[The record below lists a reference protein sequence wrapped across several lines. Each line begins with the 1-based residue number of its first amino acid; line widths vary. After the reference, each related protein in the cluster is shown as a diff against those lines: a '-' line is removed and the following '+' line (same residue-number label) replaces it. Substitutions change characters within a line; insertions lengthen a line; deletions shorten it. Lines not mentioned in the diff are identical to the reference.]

1 MVSHVT
7 EVAKGIHRLT
17 NGVANFYLI
26 EEAGKLMLVD
36 AGAPKDW
43 ALFAQA
49 AQDLGKVASDLDA
62 VLLTHAHTDHTGF
75 AEKARATTG
84 ARVWVHEQD
93 VQMARTGKVG
103 PRDGKTSTYLLRG
116 AFWRTALVLGMR
128 GATKIIPIRE
138 VSGFG
143 DGEVLDV
150 PGSPRVVHAPGHTG
164 GSAAILLEDRGV
176 LFTGD
181 VLCTHNAYTGRAGP
195 QIMPSGLNADTPQ
208 ALASLASLAGIKA
221 DVLLPGHGDPWTE
234 GVAEAIRHARAAG
247 PSYVAPERPRL
258 ELRADKGNAT
268 GRKDRNG
275 YLQARPSTAKKLR
288 VLAAGELRTAGQGM
302 LSGR

>member
-7 EVAKGIHRLT
+7 EVAEGIHRLT

-26 EEAGKLMLVD
+26 EESGKLVLVD

-43 ALFAQA
+43 AIFIQA
-49 AQDLGKVASDLDA
+49 AQSLGKVAGDLDA
-62 VLLTHAHTDHTGF
+62 VLLTHAHSDHVGF
-75 AEKARATTG
+75 AERARATTG
-84 ARVWVHEQD
+84 ARVWVHDQD

-103 PRDGKTSTYLLRG
+103 PRDGKTTAYLLRA

-128 GATKIIPIRE
+128 GATKIIPVQE

-181 VLCTHNAYTGRAGP
+181 VLCTHNAYTGRVGP

-208 ALASLASLAGIKA
+208 ALASLANLTGIKA
-221 DVLLPGHGDPWTE
+221 DVLLPGHGDAWTA
-234 GVAEAIRHARAAG
+234 GVEEAVRQARAAG
-247 PSYVAPERPRL
+247 PS
-258 ELRADKGNAT
+258 
-268 GRKDRNG
+268 
-275 YLQARPSTAKKLR
+275 
-288 VLAAGELRTAGQGM
+288 
-302 LSGR
+302 

>member
-7 EVAKGIHRLT
+7 EVAEGIHRLT

-26 EEAGKLMLVD
+26 EESGKLVLVD

-43 ALFAQA
+43 AIFLQA
-49 AQDLGKVASDLDA
+49 AQSLGKVAGDLDA
-62 VLLTHAHTDHTGF
+62 VLLTHAHSDHVGF
-75 AEKARATTG
+75 AERARATTG
-84 ARVWVHEQD
+84 ARVWVHDQD
-93 VQMARTGKVG
+93 VPMARTGKVG
-103 PRDGKTSTYLLRG
+103 PRDGKTTAYLLHG

-128 GATKIIPIRE
+128 GATKIIPVQE

-181 VLCTHNAYTGRAGP
+181 VLCTHNAYTGRVGP

-208 ALASLASLAGIKA
+208 ALASLGNLTGIKA
-221 DVLLPGHGDPWTE
+221 GVLLPGHGDAWTG
-234 GVAEAIRHARAAG
+234 GVEEAVRQARAAG
-247 PSYVAPERPRL
+247 PS
-258 ELRADKGNAT
+258 
-268 GRKDRNG
+268 
-275 YLQARPSTAKKLR
+275 
-288 VLAAGELRTAGQGM
+288 
-302 LSGR
+302 

>member
-1 MVSHVT
+1 MGSHVT
-7 EVAKGIHRLT
+7 EVAEGIHCLT

-26 EEAGKLMLVD
+26 EEDGKLVLVD

-43 ALFAQA
+43 ALFTQA
-49 AQDLGKVASDLDA
+49 VQGLGMAAGDLDA

-75 AEKARATTG
+75 AERARTTTG

-93 VQMARTGKVG
+93 AQMARTGKVG
-103 PRDGKTSTYLLRG
+103 PRDGKTRAYLLRG

-138 VSGFG
+138 VSGFS
-143 DGEVLDV
+143 DGEVLEV

-164 GSAAILLEDRGV
+164 GSAAILLEDRAV

-181 VLCTHNAYTGRAGP
+181 VLCTHNAYTGRVGP

-208 ALASLASLAGIKA
+208 ALASLANLTGIKA
-221 DVLLPGHGDPWTE
+221 DVLLPGHGEPWTE
-234 GVAEAIRHARAAG
+234 GVEEAIRQARTAG
-247 PSYVAPERPRL
+247 PS
-258 ELRADKGNAT
+258 
-268 GRKDRNG
+268 
-275 YLQARPSTAKKLR
+275 
-288 VLAAGELRTAGQGM
+288 
-302 LSGR
+302 

>member
-1 MVSHVT
+1 VVSHVT
-7 EVAKGIHRLT
+7 EVAEGIHRLT

-26 EEAGKLMLVD
+26 EGAGKLVLVD

-43 ALFAQA
+43 ALFTRAVLH
-49 AQDLGKVASDLDA
+49 LGRVVGDLDA

-75 AEKARATTG
+75 AEQARATTG
-84 ARVWVHEQD
+84 ARVWIHEND

-103 PRDGKTSTYLLRG
+103 PRDGKQSAYLLHG
-116 AFWRTALVLGMR
+116 AFWRTVLVLGMR
-128 GATKIIPIRE
+128 GGTKIIPVQE

-164 GSAAILLEDRGV
+164 GSAAILLENRGI

-208 ALASLASLAGIKA
+208 ALASLANLDGIKA
-221 DVLLPGHGDPWTE
+221 DVLLPGHGEPWTD
-234 GVAEAIRHARAAG
+234 GVGEAIRRARAAG
-247 PSYVAPERPRL
+247 PS
-258 ELRADKGNAT
+258 
-268 GRKDRNG
+268 
-275 YLQARPSTAKKLR
+275 
-288 VLAAGELRTAGQGM
+288 
-302 LSGR
+302 

>member
-7 EVAKGIHRLT
+7 EVAEGVHRLT

-26 EEAGKLMLVD
+26 QESGKLTLVD

-43 ALFAQA
+43 ALFTRA
-49 AQDLGKVASDLDA
+49 ARTLGKAGGDLDA

-75 AEKARATTG
+75 AEQARTTTG
-84 ARVWVHEQD
+84 TRVWIHERD
-93 VQMARTGKVG
+93 VQAARTGKVG
-103 PRDGKTSTYLLRG
+103 PRDGKQSAYLLRG

-128 GATKIIPIRE
+128 GGTKIIPIRE
-138 VSGFG
+138 VSGFS

-181 VLCTHNAYTGRAGP
+181 VLCTHNAYTGRVGP

-208 ALASLASLAGIKA
+208 ALASLANLTGIKA
-221 DVLLPGHGDPWTE
+221 DVLLPGHGESWTG
-234 GVAEAIRHARAAG
+234 GVEEAIRQARAAG
-247 PSYVAPERPRL
+247 PS
-258 ELRADKGNAT
+258 
-268 GRKDRNG
+268 
-275 YLQARPSTAKKLR
+275 
-288 VLAAGELRTAGQGM
+288 
-302 LSGR
+302 

>member
-7 EVAKGIHRLT
+7 EVAEGVHRLT

-26 EEAGKLMLVD
+26 QESGKLVLVD

-43 ALFAQA
+43 ALFTRA
-49 AQDLGKVASDLDA
+49 ARTLGKASGDLDA

-75 AEKARATTG
+75 AEQARATAG
-84 ARVWVHEQD
+84 ARVWIHENDEQA
-93 VQMARTGKVG
+93 ARTGKVG
-103 PRDGKTSTYLLRG
+103 PRDGKQSAYLLRG

-128 GATKIIPIRE
+128 GGTKIIPIRD
-138 VSGFG
+138 VSGFS

-164 GSAAILLEDRGV
+164 GSAAILLEDRGI

-181 VLCTHNAYTGRAGP
+181 VLCTHNAYTGRVGP

-208 ALASLASLAGIKA
+208 ALASLANLTGIKA
-221 DVLLPGHGDPWTE
+221 DVLLPGHGEPWTG
-234 GVAEAIRHARAAG
+234 GVGEAVLQARAAG
-247 PSYVAPERPRL
+247 PS
-258 ELRADKGNAT
+258 
-268 GRKDRNG
+268 
-275 YLQARPSTAKKLR
+275 
-288 VLAAGELRTAGQGM
+288 
-302 LSGR
+302 